1 MALESI
7 MNPFSAVNKPWH
19 MFFTGLVYASLA
31 LFLSVWV
38 FRDSSS
44 LIMVFLT
51 VLAAVPIMHASMKME
66 ENNTVTLKDEPAI
79 LRRHSKV
86 MVYLLYLFFG
96 FVVAYTLWFLVL
108 PDSIVDPLFSTQIDT
123 IKGINNQVSGN
134 FIFSGNASGSSSIF
148 FQIFLNN
155 FKVLLFCLFFSF
167 FYGAG
172 AIFIL
177 TWNASVI
184 SAAVGMFIENA
195 VKAGTH
201 ILGAIPLAILRY
213 SIHGIPEI
221 AAYIVAGLA
230 GGIISVAMINRDL
243 ETNKFRRIVLDV
255 IDLCLIAIL
264 ILVLAGLLEVY
275 VTPLFFT

>member
-66 ENNTVTLKDEPAI
+66 ENNTVTLKDEASI
-79 LRRHSKV
+79 LKRHSRV
-86 MVYLLYLFFG
+86 IVYLVFLFLG
-96 FVVAYTLWFLVL
+96 FVVAYTSWYMIL
-108 PDSIVDPLFSTQIDT
+108 PDSIVQTLFSTQIDT
-123 IKGINNQVSGN
+123 IQGINSQVSGN
-134 FIFSGNASGSSSIF
+134 FIFSGEVSSAGDAF

-184 SAAVGMFIENA
+184 AAAAGAFMKNTIA
-195 VKAGTH
+195 TGTH
-201 ILGAIPLAILRY
+201 ILGAIPLVILRY
-213 SIHGIPEI
+213 AIHGIPEI
-221 AAYIVAGLA
+221 IAYFVAGLA

-243 ETNKFRRIVLDV
+243 ETNKFRKIVLDV
-255 IDLCLIAIL
+255 IDLSLIAVLIL
-264 ILVLAGLLEVY
+264 IFAGLLEVY

>member
-7 MNPFSAVNKPWH
+7 MNPFSAVEKPWH

-51 VLAAVPIMHASMKME
+51 VLATVPIMNATMKME
-66 ENNTVTLKDEPAI
+66 ENNTVTLKDETTI
-79 LRRHSKV
+79 LQRHSKV
-86 MVYLLYLFFG
+86 ITYLLYLFLG
-96 FVVAYTLWFLVL
+96 FVVAYTFWFLVL
-108 PDSIVDPLFSTQIDT
+108 PDSIVEPLFSTQLDT
-123 IKGINNQVSGN
+123 IQGINNQVSGK
-134 FIFSGNASGSSSIF
+134 FIFSGNASAAGNIF

-184 SAAVGMFIENA
+184 SAAAGLFIENA
-195 VKAGTH
+195 VSSGTH
-201 ILGAIPLAILRY
+201 ILGAIPLAFLRY

-221 AAYIVAGLA
+221 VAYIIGGLA

-243 ETNKFRRIVLDV
+243 ETNKFRRIILDV
-255 IDLCLIAIL
+255 IDLCLISIL
-264 ILVLAGLLEVY
+264 ILILAGLLEVY
-275 VTPLFFT
+275 LTPLFFT

>member
-1 MALESI
+1 
-7 MNPFSAVNKPWH
+7 MNPFSAVEKPWH

-51 VLAAVPIMHASMKME
+51 VLATVPIMNATMKME
-66 ENNTVTLKDEPAI
+66 ENNTVTLKDETTI
-79 LRRHSKV
+79 LQRHSKV
-86 MVYLLYLFFG
+86 ITYLLYLFLG
-96 FVVAYTLWFLVL
+96 FVVAYTFWFLVL
-108 PDSIVDPLFSTQIDT
+108 PDSIVEPLFSTQLDT
-123 IKGINNQVSGN
+123 IQGINNQVSGK
-134 FIFSGNASGSSSIF
+134 FIFSGNASAAGNIF

-184 SAAVGMFIENA
+184 SAAAGLFIENA
-195 VKAGTH
+195 VSSGTH
-201 ILGAIPLAILRY
+201 ILGAIPLAFLRY

-221 AAYIVAGLA
+221 VAYIIGGLA

-243 ETNKFRRIVLDV
+243 ETNKFRRIILDV
-255 IDLCLIAIL
+255 IDLCLISIL
-264 ILVLAGLLEVY
+264 ILILAGLLEVY
-275 VTPLFFT
+275 LTPLFFT